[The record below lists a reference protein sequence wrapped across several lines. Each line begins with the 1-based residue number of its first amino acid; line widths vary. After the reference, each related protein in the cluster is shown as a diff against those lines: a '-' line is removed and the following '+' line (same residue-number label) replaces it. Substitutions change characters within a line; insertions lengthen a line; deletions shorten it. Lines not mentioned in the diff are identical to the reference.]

1 MGDDAVGR
9 VWEALGRAGR
19 EAQLSPVV
27 LLNSERWSAG
37 RSGIKS

>member
-19 EAQLSPVV
+19 DAQLSPVV
-27 LLNSERWSAG
+27 LLNSEE